1 MKPIA
6 SLSLDLDNEW
16 AYLKTHGD
24 PGWESMPSYLDC
36 VVPRV
41 LKILARRGLRITFF
55 VVGQDAALK
64 KNREALAQ
72 LVPAGHE
79 VGNHS
84 QRHEPWLHLY
94 SEEELECELAEAESH
109 IEAATG
115 RRPDAF
121 RGPGFSLSETTLR
134 VLLRRG
140 YRYDAS
146 TFPTFLGPLARAYYF
161 MTAKLD
167 PEERRKR
174 AKLFGSMRDGLQPL
188 RPYRW
193 QFPEGTLLEIPVTTL
208 PLFRVPIHLSYVLYL
223 STFSQFLARA
233 YFETALRMC
242 RLAGVEPSILL
253 HPLDF
258 LGAEDVPSL
267 GFFPAMRMAAAEKIR
282 RVEYCL
288 DQMQAHFDVRSMGEH
303 AAAISART
311 SLPVRIADFR
321 T

>member
-1 MKPIA
+1 MKTIA

-24 PGWESMPSYLDC
+24 PGWETMPSYLDC

-41 LKILARRGLRITFF
+41 LEILARRGLRITFF
-55 VVGQDAALK
+55 VVGQDAALE
-64 KNREALAQ
+64 KNRKALAQ
-72 LVPAGHE
+72 LAQAGHE
-79 VGNHS
+79 IGNHS

-94 SEEELECELAEAESH
+94 SEEELERELSEAEMH
-109 IEAATG
+109 IEKATG

-161 MTAKLD
+161 MTAKLE

-174 AKLFGSMRDGLQPL
+174 AKLFGSMRDGFQPL

-193 QFPEGTLLEIPVTTL
+193 QLAAGTLLEIPVTTL

-223 STFSQFLARA
+223 SWPAWSRRSCSIPSTFS
-233 YFETALRMC
+233 
-242 RLAGVEPSILL
+242 
-253 HPLDF
+253 
-258 LGAEDVPSL
+258 VPRTC
-267 GFFPAMRMAAAEKIR
+267 P
-282 RVEYCL
+282 
-288 DQMQAHFDVRSMGEH
+288 RS
-303 AAAISART
+303 AS
-311 SLPVRIADFR
+311 FR
-321 T
+321 PCK